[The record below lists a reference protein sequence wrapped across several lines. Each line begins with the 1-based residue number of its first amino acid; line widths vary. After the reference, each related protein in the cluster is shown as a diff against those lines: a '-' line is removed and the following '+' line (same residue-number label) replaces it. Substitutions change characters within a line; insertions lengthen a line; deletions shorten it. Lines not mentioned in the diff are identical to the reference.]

1 MISGLSVLV
10 LNKCSGR
17 LRWPTTGFKNSIKF
31 FPLLMVVWIRIGKK
45 IKNTTVKQHHG
56 LKDQNHSELF
66 ILTEPDYWIMDYL
79 FDRIQTA
86 SVKHWTLLMAS
97 DLEQFSYFGTESSN
111 ASGFRAPSLKSNLIS
126 ERVTAGRG
134 NWLQGKRRVNGTGR
148 VYPMSVIITV
158 ALGGFRGGRDPQIT
172 AESGADS
179 DVKHTLANTFSRR
192 GVLRHKERRSRK

>member
-79 FDRIQTA
+79 FDRI
-86 SVKHWTLLMAS
+86 
-97 DLEQFSYFGTESSN
+97 
-111 ASGFRAPSLKSNLIS
+111 
-126 ERVTAGRG
+126 
-134 NWLQGKRRVNGTGR
+134 
-148 VYPMSVIITV
+148 
-158 ALGGFRGGRDPQIT
+158 
-172 AESGADS
+172 
-179 DVKHTLANTFSRR
+179 
-192 GVLRHKERRSRK
+192 